1 MGGYGGALKN
11 ISIDC
16 DCDSNPTPPEQE
28 DIGIG
33 NKEYEL
39 VNIDQKYRKKDFT
52 VKSFKYLMVGKTGFE
67 PATPWS
73 QTKCST
79 KLSHFPI

>member
-16 DCDSNPTPPEQE
+16 DCDSNPTPPELE

-39 VNIDQKYRKKDFT
+39 VNID
-52 VKSFKYLMVGKTGFE
+52 
-67 PATPWS
+67 
-73 QTKCST
+73 
-79 KLSHFPI
+79 